1 MRFGIIC
8 EGFTDKPT
16 IKNILCG
23 YFSIQN
29 PNSEIAELQPPFG
42 QTDGGGWRPLLQY
55 LTSLRFQEDVLN
67 NEFVILHI
75 DTDVSMDFNVPHID
89 SIGNELSVEVLV
101 QNISHKLIAKINE
114 GLLDFYSDNANKI
127 IFAISVHSIEC
138 WLVAYYAEHA
148 EIHNCFDVLRA
159 VKLPN
164 NIQVSKKQRTYD
176 TLSKPFL
183 NPDNINIVAQK
194 SPSFNLFIQQLHTIT
209 L

>member
-1 MRFGIIC
+1 MRFGIVC

-29 PNSEIAELQPPFG
+29 PNREIAELQPPFG

-55 LTSLRFQEDVLN
+55 LTSLRFQDDVLN
-67 NEFVILHI
+67 NEVVILHI
-75 DTDVSMDFNVPHID
+75 DTDVSMDFDVPHVD
-89 SIGNELSVEVLV
+89 NNGNELSVEDLV
-101 QNISHKLIAKINE
+101 RNISNKLISKINE
-114 GLLDFYSDNANKI
+114 GLLDFYTDNANKI
-127 IFAISVHSIEC
+127 IFAISIHSIEC

-148 EIHNCFDVLRA
+148 EIHNCFEVLRM

-164 NIQVSKKQRTYD
+164 NIQVSKKQRTYEK
-176 TLSKPFL
+176 LSQPFL
-183 NPDNINIVAQK
+183 DLDNIHIVAQK
-194 SPSFNLFIQQLHTIT
+194 SPSFHLFIQQLHNIH